1 MKSKFRAATPFFL
14 LIGIIFLAV
23 GIYTDNT
30 IFTWISLPFIL
41 LSLIGGGRWMR
52 PRRK

>member
-14 LIGIIFLAV
+14 LIGIIFLGI

-30 IFTWISLPFIL
+30 LFTWISLPFIL
-41 LSLIGGGRWMR
+41 LSLISGGRWTR